1 MAMVATPVF
10 INTMVVFVRLYWFE
24 RRFQH
29 VVNEAQNLRRTRSR
43 SRTKTEMLDQPDVEF
58 KERGVD
64 GRNIVVLHGGGIRK
78 SDDATEKDSRTE
90 DLVKDLESGMSSS
103 SSSGVAAK
111 SPETQNVARTPGLKR
126 DITFVDDVKENAAI
140 DSSTAPLRQ
149 RLNSE
154 QHIAFL
160 ENQRNPK
167 DKGILR
173 IPGPRDFDRGDVPV
187 QVDEDEEGE
196 PLTAQVTSPS
206 ERKFSNAELPFKR
219 NVTIEEPPHPPLRI
233 DSATLSRRRAST
245 AGTKPLSPVEEKTQ
259 LQTPLDRLRSRSGT
273 FSSMRRNNTL
283 EKDPMPYLSWQPT
296 VGRNSAFVDL
306 TEAQREE
313 LGGIEYRS
321 LKTLALV
328 LICKSGLRTGKNAY
342 IDWCC
347 SLLLLLPFTGCY
359 CVPSLDLANRLL
371 GLYSQK

>member
-10 INTMVVFVRLYWFE
+10 INTMVVFIRLYWFE

-29 VVNEAQNLRRTRSR
+29 VVNEARNLRRTRSR

-64 GRNIVVLHGGGIRK
+64 GRNIVVLHGGGTRK
-78 SDDATEKDSRTE
+78 SDDATEKDSRK
-90 DLVKDLESGMSSS
+90 DVVVKDLESGTSSS

-111 SPETQNVARTPGLKR
+111 SPDTQNESQIPGLKR
-126 DITFVDDVKENAAI
+126 DVTFVDDVKEDAAI
-140 DSSTAPLRQ
+140 DSSTVRSRQ
-149 RLNSE
+149 RLSPE

-173 IPGPRDFDRGDVPV
+173 IPGPRDFDRGDVPI
-187 QVDEDEEGE
+187 QVGDEDEGE
-196 PLTAQVTSPS
+196 PLTARVTSPS
-206 ERKFSNAELPFKR
+206 DRKFPNVEMPFKR
-219 NVTIEEPPHPPLRI
+219 SVTIEEPPHPPLRT
-233 DSATLSRRRAST
+233 DSATLSRRRANT
-245 AGTKPLSPVEEKTQ
+245 AGTKPLSPVEEKAPT
-259 LQTPLDRLRSRSGT
+259 QTPLDRLRSRSGT
-273 FSSMRRNNTL
+273 FSSMRRTNTQ

-328 LICKSGLRTGKNAY
+328 LICKSGLRSQRLAY
-342 IDWCC
+342 INWCH
-347 SLLLLLPFTGCY
+347 SLLLLLPFTGCCY
-359 CVPSLDLANRLL
+359 LPSLDLANRLL

>member
-1 MAMVATPVF
+1 
-10 INTMVVFVRLYWFE
+10 
-24 RRFQH
+24 
-29 VVNEAQNLRRTRSR
+29 VVNEARNLRRTRSR
-43 SRTKTEMLDQPDVEF
+43 SQTKTEMLDQPDVEF

-64 GRNIVVLHGGGIRK
+64 GRNIVVLHGGDTRNP
-78 SDDATEKDSRTE
+78 DDATEKASRKE
-90 DLVKDLESGMSSS
+90 DVVKDLESGTSSS

-111 SPETQNVARTPGLKR
+111 SQEMQSESRTPGLKR
-126 DITFVDDVKENAAI
+126 DIAFVDDVKENAAI
-140 DSSTAPLRQ
+140 DSSTAQSRQ
-149 RLNSE
+149 RLSPE

-173 IPGPRDFDRGDVPV
+173 IPGPRDFDRGDVPI
-187 QVDEDEEGE
+187 QLGDDEDGE

-206 ERKFSNAELPFKR
+206 DRKFPDVEIPFKR
-219 NVTIEEPPHPPLRI
+219 NVTIEEPPHPPLRT
-233 DSATLSRRRAST
+233 DSATLSRRRANT
-245 AGTKPLSPVEEKTQ
+245 AGTKPLSPLEERPQ
-259 LQTPLDRLRSRSGT
+259 PQTPLDLPRSRSGT
-273 FSSMRRNNTL
+273 FSSMRRPNTQ

-306 TEAQREE
+306 TEEQREE

-328 LICKSGLRTGKNAY
+328 LICKSGLRSPRSAY
-342 IDWCC
+342 TNWCH
-347 SLLLLLPFTGCY
+347 SLLLLLPCTGY
-359 CVPSLDLANRLL
+359 YYFPSLDLANRLL